1 MNGFLYILAAGFV
14 FYLLFRFARKVFY
27 KVLMFALIIALAI
40 FGLYYFKIG
49 PFEKNVTHI
58 AVLKDKYCRGQNPEI
73 CECIVQPLA
82 KDIEKRFSNAEI
94 DSLKQDRI
102 NSAYIFQ
109 KSLGKIKDDAK
120 VCLKSKG
127 KEELWSQFI
136 KETLHIDNALTD
148 KLESLLDGGKQA
160 LEKKVETVKDKK
172 EGIDGRY
179 E

>member
-1 MNGFLYILAAGFV
+1 MV
-14 FYLLFRFARKVFY
+14 
-27 KVLMFALIIALAI
+27 ALAI

-49 PFEKNVTHI
+49 PFVKNVTHI
-58 AVLKDKYCRGQNPEI
+58 SVLKERYCNDKSPEI

-82 KDIEKRFSNAEI
+82 KDIEKRFTKAEI
-94 DSLKQDRI
+94 DSLKNDRI
-102 NSAYIFQ
+102 NAAYIFQ
-109 KSLGKIKDDAK
+109 KSLGEIKDEAK
-120 VCLKSKG
+120 ICLKSKG

-148 KLESLLDGGKQA
+148 MVENLFDDGKQA
-160 LEKKVETVKDKK
+160 LEEKVENVKDNK